1 MPHAHRRSARL
12 WVKGN
17 FDVWGTYP
25 RDDIAVAQSFANTF
39 QGCDRAL
46 LEGGRR
52 VMFLSYCMLAIACV
66 PLCTVCCTM
75 CAMVAAAAREVEFEA
90 RTDEREMV

>member
-1 MPHAHRRSARL
+1 
-12 WVKGN
+12 
-17 FDVWGTYP
+17 
-25 RDDIAVAQSFANTF
+25 
-39 QGCDRAL
+39 
-46 LEGGRR
+46 
-52 VMFLSYCMLAIACV
+52 MFLSYCMLAIACV